1 MEYALQTNCLTK
13 KYRNFQALDNLTMH
27 VPKGSIY
34 GFVGKN
40 GAGKTTL
47 IRIICGLQFE
57 TKGEFELYG
66 VKSNDPKIFKTR
78 RRIGAVV
85 ETPSI
90 YLDCSA
96 RENLRLQYKVLGI
109 PNMKGIDEILKI
121 VGLENT
127 GNKKAKN
134 FSLGM
139 RQRLGIAVALCGN
152 PDFLIL
158 DEPINGLDP
167 QGIIE
172 IRELLL
178 KLNHDRNITI
188 LISSHILDELSR
200 LATCYGFID
209 SGKIIREMSAEELE
223 ASCRKCMRVSVTDMT
238 VLVRVLD
245 EMGVDYKLIDDKTC
259 DIFETISITKLTL
272 ELDKDNCEL
281 LTVDNHDESLE
292 SFYISLVGGEAK

>member
-121 VGLENT
+121 E
-127 GNKKAKN
+127 KH
-134 FSLGM
+134 
-139 RQRLGIAVALCGN
+139 
-152 PDFLIL
+152 
-158 DEPINGLDP
+158 
-167 QGIIE
+167 
-172 IRELLL
+172 LL
-178 KLNHDRNITI
+178 HQ
-188 LISSHILDELSR
+188 
-200 LATCYGFID
+200 
-209 SGKIIREMSAEELE
+209 
-223 ASCRKCMRVSVTDMT
+223 
-238 VLVRVLD
+238 
-245 EMGVDYKLIDDKTC
+245 
-259 DIFETISITKLTL
+259 
-272 ELDKDNCEL
+272 
-281 LTVDNHDESLE
+281 
-292 SFYISLVGGEAK
+292 